1 MTSSAPGKPLTV
13 PCSFFQASTRSMS
26 SPFMFRMPA
35 VESDTAM
42 TVEPSSDISLAA
54 IEPALP
60 KPWTTTFAPWRSM
73 PRWRAAST
81 TV

>member
-1 MTSSAPGKPLTV
+1 MSSAPGKPLTV

-26 SPFMFRMPA
+26 SPAMLRMPP
-35 VESDTAM
+35 VESETAT
-42 TVEPSSDISLAA
+42 TVEPSWVMSLAA

-60 KPWTTTFAPWRSM
+60 KPWTATVDVVRSM

>member
-35 VESDTAM
+35 VESDTAT

-60 KPWTTTFAPWRSM
+60 KPWTTTVDLVRSM